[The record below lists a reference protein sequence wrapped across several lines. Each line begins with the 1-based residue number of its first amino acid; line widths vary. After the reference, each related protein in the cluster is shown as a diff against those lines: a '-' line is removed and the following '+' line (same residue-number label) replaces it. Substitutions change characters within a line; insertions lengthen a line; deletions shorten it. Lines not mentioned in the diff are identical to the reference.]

1 MAPLSNHVALLIT
14 RDSVGVARAGFGVPL
29 VLSGLATF
37 PELIRFYSS
46 AGEVAED
53 FPDLFG
59 PEYRAA
65 VALFSQSPHP
75 SRIAIG
81 KSSLPP
87 TQVYT
92 LSVGTLRNSYAY
104 TAKVRGSGFDEV
116 QVSYTSDASATA
128 AEIIAGLVTALNA
141 VVDNNYLA
149 ADVGGTSITVT
160 ADAAGEWLSIEV
172 NPNDLTIAQTHA
184 NPGVATDLAAL
195 AVASNE
201 WYALIT
207 LYNSNAYVLAAAA
220 WVEANGRIYIA
231 DVNESSAIN
240 TAPGNSDT
248 LDDLATLNYARTSGW
263 YHPSPGQFLA
273 AAISGRVLPL
283 DPGGETWKYKTLS
296 GVAAVSM
303 TSTQRTNLI
312 GRSANSYETVAGRD
326 VTFEGTTADGDF
338 IDVQRGLDWWRDD
351 LTKSVFEILAGVDK
365 IPFIDA
371 GVAMIESG
379 VRASASRAVAR
390 TILSDNPAPIV
401 TVPLVGD
408 VSVSDKQARTLPD
421 VRVSGTLAG
430 AIHKVSVTAVVSV

>member
-29 VLSGLATF
+29 ILSGLATF
-37 PELIRFYSS
+37 PDLIRFYSS
-46 AGEVAED
+46 AAEVIED
-53 FPDLFG
+53 FPDIYG

-65 VALFSQSPHP
+65 AALFSQSVYP

-87 TQVYT
+87 TQVYS
-92 LSVGTLRNSYAY
+92 LAIAAVRNSYTYRA
-104 TAKVRGSGFDEV
+104 TVRGSGFDEV
-116 QVSYTSDASATA
+116 EVTYVSDASATDG
-128 AEIIAGLVTALNA
+128 EIVIGLVAALNA
-141 VVDNNYLA
+141 VADNNYIA
-149 ADVGGTSITVT
+149 AGTSGTFTVT
-160 ADAAGEWLSIEV
+160 ADAAGEWFSIEV
-172 NPNDLTIAQTHA
+172 DPVDISIAQTHA

-201 WYALIT
+201 WYALLT

-231 DVNESSAIN
+231 DVNESAAVQ
-240 TAPGNSDT
+240 TAVGNSDT
-248 LDDLATLNYARTSGW
+248 LDDLATLGYARTMGA
-263 YHPSPGQFLA
+263 YHPAPGAMLA
-273 AAISGRVLPL
+273 AAWAGRVLPL
-283 DPGGETWKYKTLS
+283 DPGGETWKYKTLV
-296 GVAAVSM
+296 GVPAVSL

-312 GRSANSYETVAGRD
+312 ARSANSYETIAGRD
-326 VTFEGTTADGDF
+326 ITFEGTTADGDF
-338 IDVQRGLDWWRDD
+338 LDVQRGLDWWRDD

-390 TILSDNPAPIV
+390 TILSDNPGPVV

-408 VSVSDKQARTLPD
+408 VSDANKAARTLPD
-421 VRVSGTLAG
+421 IRVSGTLAG